1 MDNYLWLDCVFVRA
15 VVIKPLDIQF
25 TIEVTNIA
33 DDGVFQHSREHV
45 ALDNVFTTGGGD
57 EDSGLLQSI
66 FNRRHLVACSTTTA
80 HT

>member
-1 MDNYLWLDCVFVRA
+1 MDNHLWLDGVFVRA
-15 VVIKPLDIQF
+15 VIVQPLDIQF

-57 EDSGLLQSI
+57 EDSGFLQSL
-66 FNRRHLVACSTTTA
+66 FNSRILLAF
-80 HT
+80 